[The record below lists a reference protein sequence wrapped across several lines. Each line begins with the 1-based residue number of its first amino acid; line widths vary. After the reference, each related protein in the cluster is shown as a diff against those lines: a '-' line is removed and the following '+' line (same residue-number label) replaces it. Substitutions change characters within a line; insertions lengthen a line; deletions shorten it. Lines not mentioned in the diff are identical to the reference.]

1 MDFKRL
7 EENIID
13 MIKEE
18 QLKLGYRSETV
29 RLYYPLSSLN
39 SLLSVKLD
47 CGQMLGVLAEFS
59 KAVINT
65 LGAVE
70 SSCRNERFCLAIS
83 PHGVDYVHS
92 QINSSEFICG
102 FIRIVEKHGCT
113 LDDILEQFHKYSD
126 KVRLEKMSCDDF
138 DYLIYFEDGKPD
150 SYRYCIKN
158 EGQHMIYHRFTVEDY
173 ESFGFA
179 LP

>member
-1 MDFKRL
+1 MDFSRL

-39 SLLSVKLD
+39 SLLSVNMD
-47 CGQMLGVLAEFS
+47 CVQMQDALAEFS
-59 KAVINT
+59 KAMSNT

-70 SSCRNERFCLAIS
+70 ASCKNERFCLAIP

-92 QINSSEFICG
+92 RINSDEFICG
-102 FIRIVEKHGCT
+102 FIRTIEKHGCT
-113 LDDILEQFHKYSD
+113 LDDILEQFHKHAD

-138 DYLIYFEDGKPD
+138 DYLIYFEDGNPD
-150 SYRYCIKN
+150 SYRYCVKS

-173 ESFGFA
+173 ESFGF
-179 LP
+179 